1 MVACSFDVE
10 IVDAMLKYFMKVFHP
25 LSRPP
30 DEHEVELPGVI
41 DGMRSQL
48 LECKVMCLSLAPG
61 LQHVITCPRS
71 PSCLSVLVSDST

>member
-10 IVDAMLKYFMKVFHP
+10 IVNVVQKYFLEVFHP

-30 DEHEVELPGVI
+30 DEHNIELPGVV
-41 DGMRSQL
+41 DDMRSQL

-61 LQHVITCPRS
+61 FWHIITCLQS
-71 PSCLSVLVSDST
+71 PSCLLSPCF